1 MKLERQLNR
10 KERNMQQ
17 QIPWDMIFKKSGQSE
32 INEISN
38 LRQLRMKIKQYVKD
52 KTTKFPKITQIYF
65 IQLI

>member
-52 KTTKFPKITQIYF
+52 KTTKFHKITQIYF